1 MFIKSVRN
9 DDILLFEGDCM
20 KAIDELKEK
29 LKNRNDVPKKFI
41 PIPKN
46 ETVFRDYK
54 QDHVIGDF
62 VKDGEEE

>member
-1 MFIKSVRN
+1 MS
-9 DDILLFEGDCM
+9 DDILLFEGGCM
-20 KAIDELKEK
+20 KAVDELKEA
-29 LKNRNDVPKKFI
+29 LKNRADVPKKFI

-62 VKDGEEE
+62 VKDSEHE